1 MQGNFYAIA
10 LLVVAFALIVMG
22 GSALVWL
29 APVPAEEITPAQD
42 NLIELADTVVKVGL
56 GVLAGFFGARPFR
69 RGNGGGAA
77 NSNS

>member
-69 RGNGGGAA
+69 RGNGG
-77 NSNS
+77 

>member
-22 GSALVWL
+22 GGALVWL
-29 APVPAEEITPAQD
+29 APVTAEEMTPSQSR
-42 NLIELADTVVKVGL
+42 LIELADTVVKVGL

-69 RGNGGGAA
+69 RGNGG
-77 NSNS
+77 